1 MLPRNGSRSIP
12 RPVVTKECV
21 RKYGTTMDN
30 VLDPLDQ
37 LTFDA
42 ERATGVASI
51 PHPFWVYGRPVDIE
65 GLREFHHHL
74 QRGWL
79 ARRIEPSRLRFGRH
93 RWVSAGRPSEI
104 EIAATP
110 RPRAELDAWL
120 DEQASMPIDA
130 RHGPGWHLAVLPFSD
145 GGAAVS
151 LAVSHCLADGVGLL
165 DAMADAADGRDDPI
179 DWPGAGS
186 RRRWQAL
193 REDARQTVRDI
204 PALGRGAAAAARLT
218 RRALRQGAGAAPST
232 TPLRLP
238 AGPDEPVTPPTATV
252 FVDANEW
259 ETRARALG
267 GTSNVLLL
275 GLAARLAQRMGRVTA
290 DGSVLIKMP
299 VNERAAGDARANAV
313 SHLTVMVDAAPA
325 TTDLREIRTA
335 VKGALTSH
343 QELRDDAR
351 AVLAF
356 VPLLGLVPKRLVR
369 LVDNT
374 VVTSNIGVI
383 SPAVIRPDGTDA
395 DLFAAR
401 LSYRGVTKELMH
413 RLGGAL
419 YVLSGTAQGQVFV
432 SVTVHQP
439 GYANSTEALR
449 QDLSAALNDFPLT
462 GRYIGAPSVT
472 HH

>member
-1 MLPRNGSRSIP
+1 
-12 RPVVTKECV
+12 
-21 RKYGTTMDN
+21 MDN

-42 ERATGVASI
+42 ERVTGVASI
-51 PHPFWVYGRPVDIE
+51 PHPFWVYSRPVDID
-65 GLREFHHHL
+65 GLRKFHHHL

-79 ARRIEPSRLRFGRH
+79 ARRIEPSPLRIGRH
-93 RWVSAGRPSEI
+93 RWVSADRPSEI

-120 DEQASMPIDA
+120 DEQGSTRIDA

-151 LAVSHCLADGVGLL
+151 LAVSHCLIDGVGLL
-165 DAMADAADGRDDPI
+165 EAMADAADGRDNPI
-179 DWPGAGS
+179 SWPGAAS
-186 RRRWQAL
+186 RRRWQAA

-238 AGPDEPVTPPTATV
+238 ARPDETLTPPAATI
-252 FVDANEW
+252 FVDADEW

-275 GLAARLAQRMGRVTA
+275 GLAAHLAQRMGRVTA

-299 VNERAAGDARANAV
+299 VNERAAGDTRANAV

-335 VKGALTSH
+335 VKEALTSH

-356 VPLLGLVPKRLVR
+356 VPLLGLAPKRLVR

-374 VVTSNIGVI
+374 VVSSNLGVI

-401 LSYRGVTKELMH
+401 LSYQGVTKELMH
-413 RLGGAL
+413 QLGGAL
-419 YVLSGTAQGQVFV
+419 YVLSGTAQDQVFV

-439 GYANSTEALR
+439 GYANSNDALR
-449 QDLSAALNDFPLT
+449 QDLSTVLNDFSLT

>member
-1 MLPRNGSRSIP
+1 MYR
-12 RPVVTKECV
+12 
-21 RKYGTTMDN
+21 TTMDN
-30 VLDPLDQ
+30 VLDPFDQ

-51 PHPFWVYGRPVDIE
+51 PHPFWVYSRPVDID
-65 GLREFHHHL
+65 GLRRFHHHL
-74 QRGWL
+74 QRGRL

-93 RWVSAGRPSEI
+93 RWVSAGPPPEI

-120 DEQASMPIDA
+120 DEQAAKPIDA
-130 RHGPGWHLAVLPFSD
+130 RDGPEWRLGVLPFSD

-151 LAVSHCLADGVGLL
+151 LAVSHCLVDGVGLL
-165 DAMADAADGRDDPI
+165 EAMADAADGRDDPSS
-179 DWPGAGS
+179 WPGAGS
-186 RRRWQAL
+186 RRRWQAV
-193 REDARQTVRDI
+193 REDARQTLRDI

-218 RRALRQGAGAAPST
+218 RRALRQGAAAAPST

-238 AGPDEPVTPPTATV
+238 AGYDEPLTPPTATV
-252 FVDANEW
+252 FVDADEW
-259 ETRARALG
+259 ETRARRLG

-275 GLAARLAQRMGRVTA
+275 GLAAHLAKRMGRVTA
-290 DGSVLIKMP
+290 DGSVLVKMP
-299 VNERAAGDARANAV
+299 VNERAAGDTRANAL
-313 SHLTVMVDAAPA
+313 SHLTVTVDAGSA

-343 QELRDDAR
+343 QESRDDER

-356 VPLLGLVPKRLVR
+356 VPLLRLAPKRLVR

-374 VVTSNIGVI
+374 VVSSNIGVV
-383 SPAVIRPDGTDA
+383 SPAVVRPDGTEA

-432 SVTVHQP
+432 SVTVHHP
-439 GYANSTEALR
+439 GYANSNDVLR
-449 QDLSAALNDFPLT
+449 QDLWTALNDFSLS
-462 GRYIGAPSVT
+462 GRYLEVPPVAR
-472 HH
+472 H